1 MEPRAKCL
9 RANIAALVVK
19 NGRILFKHTNDWH
32 RQYPCS
38 KIGCI
43 RDIKHIKSGER
54 REICYG
60 MCAEQWIIAKAC
72 KKGVSLRGATL
83 YCTKHPCRICS
94 SLIAESGI
102 KRVVY
107 QEGYPEVLP
116 HFDILR
122 DSGVKVEKGPNTNLK
137 SYRRLKS
144 DTI

>member
-1 MEPRAKCL
+1 MEPKAKCL
-9 RANIAALVVK
+9 RANIAALAVK
-19 NGRILFKHTNDWH
+19 NGKILFKHTNGWH
-32 RQYPCS
+32 YQYPCS
-38 KIGCI
+38 KIECI
-43 RDIKHIKSGER
+43 RNKWSIKSGER

-60 MCAEQWIIAKAC
+60 MCAEQWIIAKAV
-72 KKGVSLRGATL
+72 KKGISLKGATL

-116 HFDILR
+116 KFDILK
-122 DSGVKVEKGPNTNLK
+122 DSGVRVEHGPNTNLK
-137 SYRRLKS
+137 NKRRLKS